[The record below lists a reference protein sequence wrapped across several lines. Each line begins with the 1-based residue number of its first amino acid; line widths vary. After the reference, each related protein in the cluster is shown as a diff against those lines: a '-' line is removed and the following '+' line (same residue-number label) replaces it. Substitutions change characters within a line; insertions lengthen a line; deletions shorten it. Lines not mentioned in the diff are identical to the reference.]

1 MSTVSLAISLSFLT
15 LSSFERV
22 PPSVFA
28 ALLTVDWIKI
38 SGSIECAFTILEN
51 KIIRNEIMLNIFLK
65 TFLLF
70 FIDFFIFL

>member
-15 LSSFERV
+15 LSFFERV
-22 PPSVFA
+22 PLSVFA
-28 ALLTVDWIKI
+28 ALLTVDWIKT
-38 SGSIECAFTILEN
+38 SGAIECAFTILEN